1 MLEKTRPD
9 RNPEGAIDEMLAQ
22 RFRAF
27 RHRSAAVAGNFVPII
42 FCDEAIV
49 SAAVGFGS
57 RQQERIKDPR

>member
-27 RHRSAAVAGNFVPII
+27 RHRSAAVAGKFVPI
-42 FCDEAIV
+42 FFV
-49 SAAVGFGS
+49 T
-57 RQQERIKDPR
+57 KP